1 MMRKLFFL
9 LLFFPLY
16 SVLPG
21 QDLIIKITDEEI
33 IADVLEIKNNKVLFL
48 PYNDPEQ
55 KVQKLPKRKIQM
67 ILFEDGMKQFFQVE
81 KYQEF
86 NNITGNNAQT
96 YYRDSSLSMYE
107 LGVADAKMHYHKP
120 GPMWGTFGATA
131 FYPAGGIFT
140 GAFTGIIIGA
150 VPPSID
156 LSSVPNPELFRSNL
170 DYVQG
175 YQRQARKMKVLD
187 TVKGFGLGMGIQV
200 IWLLV
205 ISSL

>member
-1 MMRKLFFL
+1 MRKLFLL
-9 LLFFPLY
+9 LLFLPLH
-16 SVLPG
+16 SVLSG
-21 QDLIIKITDEEI
+21 QDLIVKITDEEI
-33 IADVLEIKNNKVLFL
+33 IANVVEIKKNKVLFL

-67 ILFEDGMKQFFQVE
+67 IIFEDGMKQFFQME

-86 NNITGNNAQT
+86 SEITGGNVQP
-96 YYRDSSLSMYE
+96 YYQDSSLSMYE
-107 LGVADAKMHYHKP
+107 LGLADAKMHYHKS

-131 FYPAGGIFT
+131 FYPGGGIFT
-140 GAFTGIIIGA
+140 GAITGIIIGA

-175 YQRQARKMKVLD
+175 YQRQVRKMKILD
-187 TVKGFGLGMGIQV
+187 TVKGFGLGMGVQV
-200 IWLLV
+200 IWILLL
-205 ISSL
+205 SSL